1 MTLKLAVP
9 NKGRLHEPA
18 LDLLEDSGIGVIDRG
33 SRQLFARTNISDLEI
48 IFVRTQDIPNMVASG
63 AADLGITGHD
73 LILESESNVEELLD
87 LEFGNAKMVVAAH
100 KKSDIESIE
109 EVEGKVKVA
118 TEFPNVTRKYF
129 KENGIDVELSE
140 VSGATEITPFI
151 GMADLIVD
159 LTSTGITLRTHGLEV
174 IDTLFETS
182 VRLIA
187 NPESLKDKKKKI
199 EDIRRALE
207 SVIKAKPRKLVM
219 MNVPNEKIS
228 NIKEIMPGMS
238 GPTVSK
244 VEGTDLL
251 AVQAV
256 VQSDKVYEMVNKAK
270 AEGAKDILVI
280 PIERILA

>member
-18 LDLLEDSGIGVIDRG
+18 LDLLEDSGIGVMDRG

>member
-1 MTLKLAVP
+1 MSLKLAVP

-18 LDLLEDSGIGVIDRG
+18 LNLLEDAGIGVVDRG
-33 SRQLFARTNISDLEI
+33 SRQLFARTSVSDLEV
-48 IFVRTQDIPNMVASG
+48 IFVRTQDIPSMVGSA

-73 LILESESNVEELLD
+73 LVLESESDVEELLD
-87 LEFGNAKMVVAAH
+87 LDFGKAKMVAAAH
-100 KKSDIESIE
+100 ENSSIQKVEDLSD
-109 EVEGKVKVA
+109 GVKVA
-118 TEFPNVTRKYF
+118 TEFPNVTRDYF
-129 KENGIDVELSE
+129 EEKGIEVEISE

-159 LTSTGITLRTHGLEV
+159 LTSTGITLRTHGLEI

-187 NPESLKDKKKKI
+187 NPESLEKKKDKI
-199 EDIRRALE
+199 EDIRTAIE
-207 SVIKAKPRKLVM
+207 SVIQAKPRKLVM
-219 MNVPNEKIS
+219 MNVPEEKIS
-228 NIKEIMPGMS
+228 EIKKVMPGMS

-256 VQSDKVYEMVNKAK
+256 VQVDEVYDVVNKVK
-270 AEGAKDILVI
+270 EVGAKDILVI
-280 PIERILA
+280 PIERILP